1 MNKIL
6 TTWLQG
12 LSLIQNRKGGF
23 FSEMIGWFIRVVIYD
38 ICVTT
43 IQEVFGV
50 SRFVAIFIFL
60 GVLLVI
66 GLGGYIFKQKT
77 SKGVDE

>member
-1 MNKIL
+1 MQDL
-6 TTWLQG
+6 SWLFFPELQA
-12 LSLIQNRKGGF
+12 RKGF
-23 FSEMIGWFIRVVIYD
+23 FGEMIGWFIRVVIYD

-60 GVLLVI
+60 GILLVI
-66 GLGGYIFKQKT
+66 GFGSYVIKQKS
-77 SKGVDE
+77 SKAVDAET